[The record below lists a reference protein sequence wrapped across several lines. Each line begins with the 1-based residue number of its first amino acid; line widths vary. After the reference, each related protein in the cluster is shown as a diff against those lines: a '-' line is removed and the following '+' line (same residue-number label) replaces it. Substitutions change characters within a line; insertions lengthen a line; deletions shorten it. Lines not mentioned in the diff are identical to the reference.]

1 MIQGVPSVLSARGAG
16 TETIAGLGI
25 FLIVAGAIVFTVVS
39 VLVMWA
45 ALRRRGTLVEHA
57 PINAGGGIRWIQIG
71 GLIVPVIILTVVFVA
86 TLQALGKFPIHSTGA
101 SSASVLPAMGPDS
114 AEIQVTAQQWWWD
127 VRYRVSGSSQSF
139 TTANEIHVPVGETV
153 RISVGSADVIHSF
166 WIPQLH
172 PKIDAIPGRTNT
184 LVIQA
189 TAEGRYRGEC
199 AEYCGAQHA
208 HMAFVVVA
216 ERAEKYRAWL
226 SRMGQP
232 AGAPADSSAALG
244 QRLFMHQSCSFCHTV
259 RGTEARGTV
268 APDLTHLASRETIAA
283 GLLPNNR
290 GNLQGWVVNAPS
302 LKPGTIMPAMNRFTG
317 RELNALVNFLES
329 LR

>member
-1 MIQGVPSVLSARGAG
+1 MIQSAPSVLSARGTG

-39 VLVMWA
+39 VLVIWA
-45 ALRRRGTLVEHA
+45 VLRRRGTLLEHA

-71 GLIVPVIILTVVFVA
+71 GLILPVIILTAVFVA
-86 TLQALGKFPIHSTGA
+86 TLHALGKFPVHATGM
-101 SSASVLPAMGPDS
+101 SAAPAMPAGDPD
-114 AEIQVTAQQWWWD
+114 APEIQVTAQRWWWD
-127 VRYRVSGSSQSF
+127 VRYRFPGSTRAF
-139 TTANEIHVPVGETV
+139 GTANEIHVPVGETV

-184 LVIQA
+184 LLIQA
-189 TAEGRYRGEC
+189 TAEGTYRGEC

-226 SRMGQP
+226 SRMERP
-232 AGAPADSSAALG
+232 AGTPADSIAAQG
-244 QRLFMHQSCSFCHTV
+244 QRLFTQRACAACHTV

-283 GLLPNNR
+283 GLLVNNR
-290 GNLQGWVVNAPS
+290 GNLQGWVANAPS
-302 LKPGTIMPAMNRFTG
+302 LKPGTLMPAMNRFTG
-317 RELNALVNFLES
+317 RELNALVSFLES